1 MDEAVAEPDK
11 PPQGWFVDPFGI
23 HEHRWFSQGRPTA
36 LVRDGRA
43 EAQDPPPDRPIGGP
57 LVPATP
63 AARQTD
69 RPSDDM
75 LRAGDRLGE
84 PTLDPQGQFDY
95 FGNPALPGT
104 IGVPPDAMDADGRIR
119 SPWGTAGFGPR
130 RRRRSE
136 RPGDPAGGLRR
147 DDTTVVGAFPA
158 TPRRLLRLRWIALG
172 GAVVWTSLVVLG
184 FFMATT
190 TVTTS
195 PGHHRTETA
204 YASNPVAALFF
215 AVLLVAFDAVTGVD
229 FVRRVRS
236 ESERWGVAGAVCA
249 GLLGVLGVLS
259 LATVGLSML
268 LLAFLLFAVARP
280 IRPPRPV
287 IGERVVPP
295 PPKPR

>member
-1 MDEAVAEPDK
+1 
-11 PPQGWFVDPFGI
+11 
-23 HEHRWFSQGRPTA
+23 
-36 LVRDGRA
+36 
-43 EAQDPPPDRPIGGP
+43 
-57 LVPATP
+57 
-63 AARQTD
+63 
-69 RPSDDM
+69 M

-104 IGVPPDAMDADGRIR
+104 IGVPQEAMDADGRIR
-119 SPWGTAGFGPR
+119 SPWGNAGFGPR

-136 RPGDPAGGLRR
+136 RPADPAGGLRR

-172 GAVVWTSLVVLG
+172 GAVVWTSLVLLE

-204 YASNPVAALFF
+204 YGSSPAAALSF

-229 FVRRVRS
+229 FVRRVRAD
-236 ESERWGVAGAVCA
+236 SERWGVAGAVCA

-280 IRPPRPV
+280 IRPPVRSSASGSFLRRRSPTERMPRGGATGPISDSGRGPARGGWRTGVRTARP
-287 IGERVVPP
+287 G
-295 PPKPR
+295 PRRAPR